1 MLGISFSPKQTQ
13 TTPAEKN
20 FTLANAPRNV
30 PLKLLA
36 IDGGRHLRH
45 RLTEMGLVPG
55 ATLKIVQ
62 DQGGPILVAVH
73 NTRLAIGRGMA
84 AKIKVQS

>member
-1 MLGISFSPKQTQ
+1 MLGISFSPKQSQ
-13 TTPAEKN
+13 TYPADHT

-30 PLKLLA
+30 PLTLLS
-36 IDGGRHLRH
+36 IDGGRQLRH

-55 ATLKIVQ
+55 VTVKIVQ

-84 AKIKVQS
+84 KKIQVKR